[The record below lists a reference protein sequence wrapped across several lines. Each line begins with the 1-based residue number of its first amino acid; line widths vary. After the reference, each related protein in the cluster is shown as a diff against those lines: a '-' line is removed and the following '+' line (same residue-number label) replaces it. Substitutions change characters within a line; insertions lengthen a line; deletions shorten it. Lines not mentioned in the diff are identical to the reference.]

1 MSGYDPGA
9 GVRGRTFGSRR
20 GFTFVELMVASVIFV
35 FVVFAV
41 GALYLSAKRS
51 LDFGSAEVYLQRQGT
66 LIQEE
71 LARHILRAASA
82 QVAQCGPSGVT
93 VPAGQSLLYQR
104 LVASAA
110 TGALESEFWCIYQPP
125 PGGPPPSLWRCR
137 VSGLAPPQTCSGTS
151 ENLVA
156 NVIQPLPGQAVQVSN
171 TSFAVAAVTCGGSP
185 CATAASIDIRF
196 ELDLLQG
203 ASGASLLWGPRRFGF
218 NTTIRN

>member
-1 MSGYDPGA
+1 MSGYRSGA
-9 GVRGRTFGSRR
+9 AVPRRTFGSRG

-35 FVVFAV
+35 FVVFAI

-51 LDFGSAEVYLQRQGT
+51 LDFGSAEVYVQRQGT

-110 TGALESEFWCIYQPP
+110 TGALESDFWCIYQPP
-125 PGGPPPSLWRCR
+125 PGGSPLSLWRCR
-137 VSGLAPPQTCSGTS
+137 VSGLAPPQTCSGTP

-156 NVIQPLPGQAVQVSN
+156 NLIQPLPDQSVQVSD
-171 TSFAVAAVTCGGSP
+171 TSFAVSPVTCGGSP
-185 CATAASIDIRF
+185 CATAASVDIRF

-203 ASGASLLWGPRRFGF
+203 STGASLLWTPRRFGF